1 MALKKG
7 GFRTAAV
14 EPRRHVGVA
23 AAVAVGRCAAL
34 AEQRVKVAVHV
45 APRVAAGGVD
55 GGEGGGGGDAPVTC
69 GTRKTPFEN
78 NSLLVCPKPV
88 LANERFWAFPFEFNV
103 CLTRACLGKLIVFNR
118 KANPSPKASV
128 DKINCTVELGDL
140 SAPWIEASA
149 LQEVRHLRNPVSV
162 L

>member
-69 GTRKTPFEN
+69 GTRKTLRTIPCSSVP
-78 NSLLVCPKPV
+78 SLS
-88 LANERFWAFPFEFNV
+88 W
-103 CLTRACLGKLIVFNR
+103 
-118 KANPSPKASV
+118 
-128 DKINCTVELGDL
+128 
-140 SAPWIEASA
+140 
-149 LQEVRHLRNPVSV
+149 QMSV
-162 L
+162 LGRFARIQRLFDPSLSW